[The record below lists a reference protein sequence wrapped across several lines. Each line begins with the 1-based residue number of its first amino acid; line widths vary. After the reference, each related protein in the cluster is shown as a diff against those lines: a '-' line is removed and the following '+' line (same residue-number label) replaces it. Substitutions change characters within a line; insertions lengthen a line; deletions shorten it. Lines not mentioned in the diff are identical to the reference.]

1 MARLSP
7 QEWEKARVLYEVD
20 KFSFEK
26 IGEILGVDKS
36 SVKRTSDRQGWN
48 REKTQQLIVDNVKAN
63 KWLND
68 LEQQTQLETQQMQRA
83 IKDAVR
89 DGLALFGI
97 GQTMI
102 DVAKSL
108 SKVARIKAMA
118 LEASA
123 DEATNE
129 SIREVMTVS
138 QSVNE
143 ASKIPMKMWEV
154 ENKTPD
160 TAIQINNQTGQNLF
174 AQALE
179 E

>member
-138 QSVNE
+138 QSNQQPNR
-143 ASKIPMKMWEV
+143 SKPFC
-154 ENKTPD
+154 TS
-160 TAIQINNQTGQNLF
+160 T
-174 AQALE
+174 
-179 E
+179 